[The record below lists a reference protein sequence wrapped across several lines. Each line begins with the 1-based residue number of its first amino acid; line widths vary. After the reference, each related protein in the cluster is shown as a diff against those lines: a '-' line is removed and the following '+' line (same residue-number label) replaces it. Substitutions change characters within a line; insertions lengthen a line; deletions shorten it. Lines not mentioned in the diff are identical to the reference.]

1 MFTGALYF
9 ILGKILAMAE
19 PVVPVGVAIPTGDTT
34 HGLPLESD
42 SEKDGFVLVV
52 DEGSYSYPTLMAV
65 GKTAVVAAATTAG
78 SAVAGA
84 AASAVAGATGAAAVA
99 PGYAY
104 DGFATAIG
112 AAASAVAGATGAAA
126 TAVRDYG
133 PAAVDVA
140 LLATKITVK
149 VVAAGITG
157 AIDEARTCIEKEK
170 EKKKE

>member
-84 AASAVAGATGAAAVA
+84 AASAVAGATGAAA
-99 PGYAY
+99 
-104 DGFATAIG
+104 
-112 AAASAVAGATGAAA
+112 

-140 LLATKITVK
+140 LFATKITVK